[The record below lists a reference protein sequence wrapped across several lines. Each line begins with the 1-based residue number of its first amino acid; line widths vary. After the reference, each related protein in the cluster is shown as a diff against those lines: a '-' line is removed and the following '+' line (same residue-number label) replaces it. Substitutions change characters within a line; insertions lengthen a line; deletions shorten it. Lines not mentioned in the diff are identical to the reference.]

1 MSVQT
6 PQTVFP
12 EIGDLVVATV
22 TRVEDYGA
30 YVKLD
35 EYSGI
40 EGLVHIS
47 EISTTW
53 VRNIRNHARQG
64 QKLVLKVLRV
74 SSQRNQIDL
83 SLRRVT
89 GREKSEK
96 MLEWKKERKAESIL
110 RSAGD
115 KLQRAPGQVE
125 ALKNLLLEKF
135 GSLYEPLEGGLDEGP
150 DELLKAGV
158 DSEWAQALAEV
169 SKSKIRLEKSKVRT
183 TVLATC
189 YRPGGLDI
197 LKQSFATAKKVRK
210 PRGAEVKIYAVGAP
224 KYRVEVEANSFETA
238 EKALNSVIEEL
249 VSSIKSAGG
258 EARKLG

>member
-1 MSVQT
+1 MSVQA
-6 PQTVFP
+6 PQPLMP
-12 EIGDLVVATV
+12 EVGDLVVTTD
-22 TRVEDYGA
+22 TRVEDNWD

-53 VRNIRNHARQG
+53 VRNIRDHARSG

-96 MLEWKKERKAESIL
+96 MLEWKKERKAEAIL

-115 KLQRAPGQVE
+115 KLQRAPEQVE
-125 ALKNLLLEKF
+125 ALKSLLLEKF
-135 GSLYEPLEGGLDEGP
+135 GSLYEPLEEGLDQGP

-158 DSEWAQALAEV
+158 APAWAQALAEV
-169 SKSKIRLEKSKVRT
+169 SKSKIRL
-183 TVLATC
+183 
-189 YRPGGLDI
+189 
-197 LKQSFATAKKVRK
+197 
-210 PRGAEVKIYAVGAP
+210 
-224 KYRVEVEANSFETA
+224 
-238 EKALNSVIEEL
+238 
-249 VSSIKSAGG
+249 
-258 EARKLG
+258 